1 MNYRDNAVL
10 RDKLAAE
17 YVLGTL
23 RGGARRRFEGW
34 LHDDAA
40 LRAITSAWAARLT
53 PLGEFAPAVTPP
65 RRVWRAIEQ
74 RLRLRT
80 ASTVAP
86 TWQFWKNDAPG
97 FWRPLGLAGMAAT
110 LVLAFTLVQWRSN
123 APSVDYVATLSDD
136 KAQAALLVTAD
147 RRHGAL
153 DVRLA
158 DGVALAADRV
168 LQLWAV
174 PKQGAPRS
182 LGVLPRSGTV
192 RFALPAGAL
201 GADVALLAVSVEP
214 LGGSPN
220 PHAPTGPIIYKGS
233 WVQAM

>member
-10 RDKLAAE
+10 REKLAGE

-23 RGGARRRFEGW
+23 KGGARRRFEGW

-40 LRAITSAWAARLT
+40 LRALTDAWRARLT

-65 RRVWRAIEQ
+65 GRVWRAIEQ

-80 ASTVAP
+80 APA
-86 TWQFWKNDAPG
+86 WQFWRQDAPG
-97 FWRPLGLAGMAAT
+97 FWRPLGLAAMAAT
-110 LVLAFTLVQWRSN
+110 LVLAFTLVQWRN
-123 APSVDYVATLSDD
+123 NLPTVDYVATLADD

-153 DVRLA
+153 NVRLA

-174 PKQGAPRS
+174 PKEGAPRS
-182 LGVLPRSGTV
+182 LGVLPRSGAV
-192 RFALPAGAL
+192 RLALPAGAL

-220 PHAPTGPIIYKGS
+220 PDAPTGPIIYKGS

>member
-1 MNYRDNAVL
+1 MNYRDNTVL

-40 LRAITSAWAARLT
+40 LRGLTDAWRARLT
-53 PLGEFAPAVTPP
+53 PMGEFAAAVTPP

-74 RLRLRT
+74 RLHLRGESSWRHFWLG
-80 ASTVAP
+80 AAP
-86 TWQFWKNDAPG
+86 A
-97 FWRPLGLAGMAAT
+97 FWRPLGLAAMAAV
-110 LVLAFTLVQWRSN
+110 LVLAVTLVQWRSSQP
-123 APSVDYVATLSDD
+123 AIDYVATLSDE

-153 DVRLA
+153 NVRLA
-158 DGVALAADRV
+158 EGFAPAADRV

-174 PKQGAPRS
+174 PKTGSPRS
-182 LGVLPRSGTV
+182 LAVLPRSGTV
-192 RFALPAGAL
+192 RIALPAGAL
-201 GADVALLAVSVEP
+201 GDDVALLAVSVEP
-214 LGGSPN
+214 LGGSPT
-220 PHAPTGPIIYKGS
+220 PDKPSGPIIYKGS

>member
-1 MNYRDNAVL
+1 MNYRNNPAL

-23 RGGARRRFEGW
+23 KGGARRRFEGW

-40 LRAITSAWAARLT
+40 LRNLTRDWVDRLT
-53 PLGEFAPAVTPP
+53 PMGEFAAAVTPP
-65 RRVWRAIEQ
+65 GRVWRAIEE
-74 RLRLRT
+74 RLHLR
-80 ASTVAP
+80 AP
-86 TWQFWKNDAPG
+86 SSWRNFWLGHAPA
-97 FWRPLGLAGMAAT
+97 FWRPLGLAAMAAT
-110 LVLAFTLVQWRSN
+110 VMLAVTLAQWRSSQP
-123 APSVDYVATLSDD
+123 AIDYVATLSDD

-158 DGVALAADRV
+158 AGTSPAADRV

-174 PKQGAPRS
+174 PKAGAPRS
-182 LGVLPRSGTV
+182 LGVLPRSGTA
-192 RFALPAGAL
+192 RLALPAGAL

-214 LGGSPN
+214 LGGSPD
-220 PHAPTGPIIYKGS
+220 PKGPTGPIIYKGG

>member
-23 RGGARRRFEGW
+23 KGGARRRFEGW

-40 LRAITSAWAARLT
+40 LRGLTDHWRARLT

-80 ASTVAP
+80 APS
-86 TWQFWKNDAPG
+86 WQFWRDDAAG
-97 FWRPLGLAGMAAT
+97 FWRPLGLAAIAAT

-123 APSVDYVATLSDD
+123 LPAVEYVATLADD

-174 PKQGAPRS
+174 PKAGAPRS
-182 LGVLPRSGTV
+182 LGVLPRSGAV
-192 RFALPAGAL
+192 RLALPAGAL
-201 GADVALLAVSVEP
+201 SDDVALLAVSVEP

-220 PHAPTGPIIYKGS
+220 PDAPSGPIIYKGS
-233 WVQAM
+233 WVRAM

>member
-1 MNYRDNAVL
+1 MNYRDNDML

-40 LRAITSAWAARLT
+40 LRGLTDHWRARLT
-53 PLGEFAPAVTPP
+53 PLSEFAPAVAPP
-65 RRVWRAIEQ
+65 GRVWRAIEQ
-74 RLRLRT
+74 RLHLRK
-80 ASTVAP
+80 AP
-86 TWQFWKNDAPG
+86 AR
-97 FWRPLGLAGMAAT
+97 FWRPLGLAAIAAT
-110 LVLAFTLVQWRSN
+110 LVLAFTLVQWRSSLP
-123 APSVDYVATLSDD
+123 AVDYVATLADD

-147 RRHGAL
+147 RRHAAL

-174 PKQGAPRS
+174 PKEGAPRS
-182 LGVLPRSGTV
+182 LGVLPRSGAV
-192 RFALPAGAL
+192 RLALPAGAL
-201 GADVALLAVSVEP
+201 GADVALLAVSLEP

-220 PHAPTGPIIYKGS
+220 PNAPTGPIIYKGS

>member
-1 MNYRDNAVL
+1 MNYRDNAAL

-40 LRAITSAWAARLT
+40 LRNITRDWADRLT
-53 PLGEFAPAVTPP
+53 PMGEFAPAVTPP
-65 RRVWRAIEQ
+65 RRVWRAIEH
-74 RLRLRT
+74 RLHLRT
-80 ASTVAP
+80 ASAWENFWRGSAP
-86 TWQFWKNDAPG
+86 A
-97 FWRPLGLAGMAAT
+97 FWRPLGLVAMVAT
-110 LVLAFTLVQWRSN
+110 LVLAVTLVQWRN
-123 APSVDYVATLSDD
+123 NQPSVDYVATLSDD

-158 DGVALAADRV
+158 AGTTPAADRV

-174 PKQGAPRS
+174 PKAGAPRS

-192 RFALPAGAL
+192 RLRLPAGAL
-201 GADVALLAVSVEP
+201 GDDVALLAVSVEP
-214 LGGSPN
+214 LGGSPD
-220 PHAPTGPIIYKGS
+220 PTGPSGPIVYKGG

>member
-1 MNYRDNAVL
+1 MNYRNNAVL

-40 LRAITSAWAARLT
+40 LRGLTDDWRARLT
-53 PLGEFAPAVTPP
+53 PLGEFAPGVVPR

-80 ASTVAP
+80 APA
-86 TWQFWKNDAPG
+86 WQFWRHDAAG
-97 FWRPLGLAGMAAT
+97 FWRPLGLAAIAAT

-123 APSVDYVATLSDD
+123 LPAVEYVATLADD

-182 LGVLPRSGTV
+182 LGVLPRSGAV
-192 RFALPAGAL
+192 RLALPAGAL

-220 PHAPTGPIIYKGS
+220 PDAPTGPIIYKGS
-233 WVQAM
+233 WVKAM

>member
-40 LRAITSAWAARLT
+40 LRALTAAWRARLT
-53 PLGEFAPAVTPP
+53 PMGEFAPAVTPP

-74 RLRLRT
+74 RLHLRP
-80 ASTVAP
+80 ASWWTGA
-86 TWQFWKNDAPG
+86 APG
-97 FWRPLGLAGMAAT
+97 FWRPLGLAAMVAC
-110 LVLAFTLVQWRSN
+110 LVLAVTLVQWRSN
-123 APSVDYVATLSDD
+123 LPAVDYVATLSDD
-136 KAQAALLVTAD
+136 QSRAALLVTAD

-158 DGVALAADRV
+158 EGVTPAADRV

-174 PKQGAPRS
+174 PKAGAPRS
-182 LGVLPRSGTV
+182 LAILPRSGTV
-192 RFALPAGAL
+192 RIALPAGAL
-201 GADVALLAVSVEP
+201 GDDVALLAVSVEP
-214 LGGSPN
+214 LGGSPDPN
-220 PHAPTGPIIYKGS
+220 KPSGPIVYKGS

>member
-1 MNYRDNAVL
+1 MNYRNNATL

-23 RGGARRRFEGW
+23 KGGARRRFEGW

-40 LRAITSAWAARLT
+40 LRGLTDQWRARLT

-65 RRVWRAIEQ
+65 RRVWRALEQ

-80 ASTVAP
+80 GPA
-86 TWQFWKNDAPG
+86 WQFWRHDAPG
-97 FWRPLGLAGMAAT
+97 FWRPLGLAAIAAT
-110 LVLAFTLVQWRSN
+110 LVLAFTLVQWRSTMP
-123 APSVDYVATLSDD
+123 AVDYVATLADE

-174 PKQGAPRS
+174 PKAGAPRS
-182 LGVLPRSGTV
+182 LGVLPRSGAI
-192 RFALPAGAL
+192 RLALPAGAL
-201 GADVALLAVSVEP
+201 GDDVALLAVSVEP

-220 PHAPTGPIIYKGS
+220 PNAPSGPIIYKGS
-233 WVQAM
+233 WVRAM

>member
-23 RGGARRRFEGW
+23 QGGARRRFEGW
-34 LHDDAA
+34 LHNDAA
-40 LRAITSAWAARLT
+40 LRRLTDDWRGRLT
-53 PLGEFAPAVTPP
+53 PMGEFAPAVTPP

-74 RLRLRT
+74 RLHL
-80 ASTVAP
+80 AGAP
-86 TWQFWKNDAPG
+86 GWPLGLDFWRSESG
-97 FWRPLGLAGMAAT
+97 FWRPVGLAAIAAT
-110 LVLAFTLVQWRSN
+110 VVLGVTLAQWRSHQP
-123 APSVDYVATLSDD
+123 AIDYVATLADD

-153 DVRLA
+153 EVRLA

-182 LGVLPRSGTV
+182 LGLLPRTGAL
-192 RFALPAGAL
+192 RLALPAGAL
-201 GADVALLAVSVEP
+201 GDDVALLAVSVEP
-214 LGGSPN
+214 LGGSPT
-220 PHAPTGPIIYKGS
+220 PDKPSGPIIYKGS
-233 WVQAM
+233 WVRAM

>member
-1 MNYRDNAVL
+1 MNYRDNDVL

-40 LRAITSAWAARLT
+40 LRGLTDHWRARLT
-53 PLGEFAPAVTPP
+53 PLSEFAPAVAPP
-65 RRVWRAIEQ
+65 GRVWRAIEQ
-74 RLRLRT
+74 RLHLRK
-80 ASTVAP
+80 AP
-86 TWQFWKNDAPG
+86 SR
-97 FWRPLGLAGMAAT
+97 FWRPLGLAAIAAT
-110 LVLAFTLVQWRSN
+110 LVLAFTLVQWRSSLP
-123 APSVDYVATLSDD
+123 AVDYVATLADD

-147 RRHGAL
+147 RRHAAL

-174 PKQGAPRS
+174 PKEGAPRS
-182 LGVLPRSGTV
+182 LGVLPRSGAV
-192 RFALPAGAL
+192 RLALPAGAL
-201 GADVALLAVSVEP
+201 GADVALLAVSLEP

-220 PHAPTGPIIYKGS
+220 PNAPTGPIIYKGS

>member
-1 MNYRDNAVL
+1 MNYRDNVVL

-40 LRAITSAWAARLT
+40 LRRLTDDWRARLT
-53 PLGEFAPAVTPP
+53 PMGEFAASVTPP

-74 RLRLRT
+74 RLHLRP
-80 ASTVAP
+80 ASWWEHAWLGAAP
-86 TWQFWKNDAPG
+86 A
-97 FWRPLGLAGMAAT
+97 FWRPLGLAAMAAC
-110 LVLAFTLVQWRSN
+110 LVLAVTLLQWRSN
-123 APSVDYVATLSDD
+123 LPAVDYVATLSD
-136 KAQAALLVTAD
+136 AQSQAALLVTAD

-153 DVRLA
+153 DVRIA
-158 DGVALAADRV
+158 DGVAPAADRV

-174 PKQGAPRS
+174 PKEGAPRS
-182 LGVLPRSGTV
+182 LAVLPRSGTV
-192 RFALPAGAL
+192 RIALPAGAL
-201 GADVALLAVSVEP
+201 GDDVALLAVSVEP
-214 LGGSPN
+214 LGGSPT
-220 PHAPTGPIIYKGS
+220 PDKPSGPIIYKGS

>member
-1 MNYRDNAVL
+1 MNYRENAAL

-40 LRAITSAWAARLT
+40 LRSLTDAWRARLV
-53 PLGEFAPAVTPP
+53 PMAEFAPAVTPP
-65 RRVWRAIEQ
+65 RRVWRALEQ
-74 RLRLRT
+74 RLRLERKT
-80 ASTVAP
+80 GAAFWRGLAP
-86 TWQFWKNDAPG
+86 A
-97 FWRPLGLAGMAAT
+97 FWRPLGLAAIAAT
-110 LVLAFTLVQWRSN
+110 LVLAVTLVQWRAT
-123 APSVDYVATLSDD
+123 APAIDYVATLSDE

-158 DGVALAADRV
+158 SGVDLAADRV

-182 LGVLPRSGTV
+182 LGVLPRSGAV
-192 RFALPAGAL
+192 RLALPAGAL
-201 GADVALLAVSVEP
+201 GDDVALLAVSLEP
-214 LGGSPN
+214 MGGSPT
-220 PHAPTGPIIYKGS
+220 PDKPSGPIIYKGS

>member
-1 MNYRDNAVL
+1 MNFRDNAAL
-10 RDKLAAE
+10 RDKLAGE

-23 RGGARRRFEGW
+23 KGGARRRFEGW

-40 LRAITSAWAARLT
+40 LRALTDDWRARLT

-65 RRVWRAIEQ
+65 GRVWRAIEQ
-74 RLRLRT
+74 RLRLNR
-80 ASTVAP
+80 AP
-86 TWQFWKNDAPG
+86 AWQFWRHDAPA
-97 FWRPLGLAGMAAT
+97 FWRPLGLAALAAT

-123 APSVDYVATLSDD
+123 APAVDYVATLSDD

-153 DVRLA
+153 NVRLA
-158 DGVALAADRV
+158 DGVALAADRA

-174 PKQGAPRS
+174 PKAGAPRS
-182 LGVLPRSGTV
+182 LGVLPRSGAA
-192 RFALPAGAL
+192 RLALPAGAL

-220 PHAPTGPIIYKGS
+220 PDAPTGPIIYKGS

>member
-1 MNYRDNAVL
+1 MNYRDNDVL

-40 LRAITSAWAARLT
+40 LRGLTDDWRARLT
-53 PLGEFAPAVTPP
+53 PLAEFAPAVTPR

-74 RLRLRT
+74 RLHLR
-80 ASTVAP
+80 SGVAP
-86 TWQFWKNDAPG
+86 
-97 FWRPLGLAGMAAT
+97 FWRPLGLAAVFAT
-110 LVLAFTLVQWRSN
+110 LVLAVTLVQWRHHQ
-123 APSVDYVATLSDD
+123 PSVDYVATLSDD
-136 KAQAALLVTAD
+136 KAQAVLLVTAD
-147 RRHGAL
+147 RRHGVL
-153 DVRLA
+153 DVRVA
-158 DGVALAADRV
+158 DGVPLSADRV

-182 LGVLPRSGTV
+182 LGLLPRRGEA
-192 RFALPAGAL
+192 RLALTSAAL

-214 LGGSPN
+214 LGGSPD
-220 PHAPTGPIIYKGS
+220 PHKPSGPIVYKGG

>member
-1 MNYRDNAVL
+1 MNYRDNAAL

-40 LRAITSAWAARLT
+40 LRGLTADWRARLT
-53 PLGEFAPAVTPP
+53 PMGEFAPAVVPP

-74 RLRLRT
+74 RLHLRP
-80 ASTVAP
+80 ASWWHAVWTGAAP
-86 TWQFWKNDAPG
+86 A
-97 FWRPLGLAGMAAT
+97 FWRPLGLTAMAAC
-110 LVLAFTLVQWRSN
+110 LVLAVALVQWRSSQP
-123 APSVDYVATLSDD
+123 AIDYVATLSDD

-153 DVRLA
+153 DVRIA
-158 DGVALAADRV
+158 DGVTPAADRV

-174 PKQGAPRS
+174 PKEGAPRS
-182 LGVLPRSGTV
+182 LAVLPRSGTV
-192 RFALPAGAL
+192 RIALPAGAL
-201 GADVALLAVSVEP
+201 GDDVALLAVSVEP
-214 LGGSPN
+214 LGGSPD
-220 PHAPTGPIIYKGS
+220 PDKPSGPIIYKGS